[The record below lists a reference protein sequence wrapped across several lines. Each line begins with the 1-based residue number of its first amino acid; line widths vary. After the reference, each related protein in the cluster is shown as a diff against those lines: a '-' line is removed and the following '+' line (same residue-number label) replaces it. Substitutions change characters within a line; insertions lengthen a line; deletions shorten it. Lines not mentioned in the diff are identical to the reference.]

1 MYSIQ
6 YWCHPLWIDIVFCH
20 NSSNLFQ
27 FVLISFYLFLF
38 KISRCQLYKK
48 DFIYGYY
55 ELFFISF
62 LNFTIISTFTI
73 FCSEQSFYPK
83 VYYWNLSF
91 FLNFQYFSHLHLKR
105 VWWQCFYLKT
115 DMVYITLQMMQ
126 FFKLSLNVQQYP
138 VRCHQRL
145 LHKKASWYSCTDI
158 TYPYLNWW
166 FYLLTHLHF
175 FSFFSQSL
183 FIFGWVWNHYKGI
196 REIYMICSKWL
207 CKLVRAF
214 LSYQSCTDLS
224 LQLRVTLQLRTSL
237 IKLEL

>member
-38 KISRCQLYKK
+38 KISRCQLR
-48 DFIYGYY
+48 DSIYGYY

-62 LNFTIISTFTI
+62 LNFSIISTSTI
-73 FCSEQSFYPK
+73 FCFEQSFYPK
-83 VYYWNLSF
+83 VYYWNWSF
-91 FLNFQYFSHLHLKR
+91 FLNFQYFSHLHLRR

-145 LHKKASWYSCTDI
+145 LHKKASWYSCTNI
-158 TYPYLNWW
+158 TYPYLMVLSTDSST
-166 FYLLTHLHF
+166 FFFFF
-175 FSFFSQSL
+175 FSISFYFWMGLKSL
-183 FIFGWVWNHYKGI
+183 
-196 REIYMICSKWL
+196 
-207 CKLVRAF
+207 
-214 LSYQSCTDLS
+214 
-224 LQLRVTLQLRTSL
+224 
-237 IKLEL
+237 